1 MKRLVIILSVL
12 LWLGSDA
19 IGAEVGVI
27 TGKVYS
33 SSTKQPIPGV
43 TVRVIGTKLGAISN
57 KEGRFEVKNVPVG
70 MQAVQFTNVAYQK
83 YVKSDLYVS
92 GVKPLFFEVEL
103 VDKVSRTEKIEVR
116 ASYFTK
122 RIESSTST
130 QSLNAEDI
138 RRAPGVQEDVVRATA
153 LLPGVNVTSAGRNDL
168 IVRGGAPFE
177 NLFVVD
183 GIEVQNINH
192 FGSQGSTGGP
202 LSIINI
208 DFVDNVDFSSG
219 GFGVK
224 YGDKTASITN
234 ISLRNG
240 NEEQFGGK
248 LNLSATGFGLNL
260 EGPISDQ
267 GSYLFSARR
276 SYLDF
281 IFDAAG
287 FSFVPQ
293 YWDFQGK
300 VNYRLNSKN
309 SISFVAISALND
321 VKLNN
326 DDLDNRYDNSR
337 VAVPEQIQ
345 VFSGLTWKH
354 LFESGFST
362 ITIGQSYVDFLTF
375 QNDSNLVEIFR
386 NDSRESELI
395 LKADVDLKLNEKFDF
410 AFGNQTKYGL
420 DQSYDVL
427 IPGNIRLDNNGI
439 ERPLDIDS
447 SFSTIKNATYANLN
461 SKLGAHR
468 LSVGLRM
475 DYFNFTEDNLFLSPR
490 ASFTFYLNEKSS
502 FVLSAGRYYQSPSY
516 IWLMGAPEQELNP
529 IRADQMVVA
538 YEHTPMEDLKVQL
551 EVYGKLYNNYPARI
565 YRPQSV
571 LAPGG
576 FDDISLDIP
585 FGLEPL
591 SNEGEGR
598 AYGVELFIQKK
609 LSEIPVYG
617 LLSLTLAK
625 SEFKSIEGIYR
636 PSKYDSRFIANLA
649 LGWRIN
655 PDWEISGK
663 FRLATGVPTT
673 NFTSDGKIDYENYN
687 EGERLPVYHSMDVRV
702 DRRWTFSGLALITYI
717 DVQNVY
723 NRKNISGIDWNF
735 RENKQEFNESSIG
748 VLPSIGINLEF

>member
-1 MKRLVIILSVL
+1 MKSLSLFLVLFIWTTMNLVSE
-12 LWLGSDA
+12 
-19 IGAEVGVI
+19 EVGVI
-27 TGKVYS
+27 SGKVYS
-33 SSTKQPIPGV
+33 ASTGQAIPGV
-43 TVRVIGTKLGAISN
+43 TVRLVGTKLGAISATN
-57 KEGRFEVKNVPVG
+57 GKFEIKNVPVG
-70 MQAVQFTNVAYQK
+70 MQAVKFTSIAFQE
-83 YVKSDLYVS
+83 YVKSDIYVS
-92 GVKPLFFEVEL
+92 GVKPVFIEVEL
-103 VDKVSRTEKIEVR
+103 VDKVSQSKKVEVR

-130 QSLNAEDI
+130 QTLNAEDI

-208 DFVDNVDFSSG
+208 DFVNNVDFSSG

-234 ISLRNG
+234 ITLRNG
-240 NEEQFGGK
+240 NEEAFGGK

-300 VNYRLNSKN
+300 VNYRLDSKN
-309 SISFVAISALND
+309 SLSFVAISALND

-337 VAVPEQIQ
+337 VAIPEQVQI
-345 VFSGLTWKH
+345 FSGLTWKH

-362 ITIGQSYVDFLTF
+362 VTIGQSYVDFLTF

-395 LKADVDLKLNEKFDF
+395 LKADVDLKLNDQFDF
-410 AFGNQTKYGL
+410 AFGNQVKYGM

-427 IPGNIRLDNNGI
+427 IPGNIRLDNFGN
-439 ERPLDIDS
+439 EQALDIDS

-461 SKLGAHR
+461 TKLGPHR
-468 LSVGLRM
+468 LSLGLRM

-490 ASFTFYLNEKSS
+490 ASFTYFLNETSS

-516 IWLMGAPEQELNP
+516 IWMIGALNQELNP
-529 IRADQMVVA
+529 IRADQMVIA
-538 YEHTPMEDLKVQL
+538 YEHTPMEDVKVQL
-551 EVYGKLYNNYPARI
+551 EFYGKLYSNYPARI

-625 SEFKSIEGIYR
+625 SEFKSIEGVYR

-655 PDWEISGK
+655 QDWELSGK

-673 NFTSDGKIDYENYN
+673 NFTSEGKIDYEHYN
-687 EGERLPVYHSMDVRV
+687 EGDRLPVYHAMDVRV
-702 DRRWTFSGLALITYI
+702 DRRWTFSGLALITYLDI
-717 DVQNVY
+717 QNVY
-723 NRKNISGIDWNF
+723 NKKNISGIDWNF
-735 RENKQEFNESSIG
+735 RENKQELNESSIG
-748 VLPSIGINLEF
+748 LLPSIGINLEF

>member
-1 MKRLVIILSVL
+1 MKRLVLILSIL
-12 LWLGSDA
+12 LWCGLDVSA
-19 IGAEVGVI
+19 AELGVI
-27 TGKVYS
+27 SGKVYS
-33 SSTKQPIPGV
+33 ASTKQPIPGV
-43 TVRVIGTKLGAISN
+43 TVRVVGTKLGAISARDG
-57 KEGRFEVKNVPVG
+57 KFEIKNVPVG
-70 MQAVQFTNVAYQK
+70 MQAVQFTSVAFQK

-92 GVKPLFFEVEL
+92 GVKPLFIEVEL
-103 VDKVSRTEKIEVR
+103 ADKVSRTVKVEVR

-287 FSFVPQ
+287 FSFIPQ

-326 DDLDNRYDNSR
+326 EDLDDRYDNSR
-337 VAVPEQIQ
+337 VAVPEQVQI
-345 VFSGLTWKH
+345 FSGLTWKH
-354 LFESGFST
+354 LFESGYST
-362 ITIGQSYVDFLTF
+362 VTIGQSYVDFLTF

-395 LKADVDLKLNEKFDF
+395 LKADVDLKLNDSYDF

-427 IPGNIRLDNNGI
+427 IPGNIRLDDNGV
-439 ERPLDIDS
+439 EKPLDIDS
-447 SFSTIKNATYANLN
+447 SFSTIKNATYAYLN

-468 LSVGLRM
+468 LSFGLRM
-475 DYFNFTEDNLFLSPR
+475 DYFNFTKDNLFVSPR
-490 ASFTFYLNEKSS
+490 ASFTYYLNESSS

-516 IWLMGAPEQELNP
+516 IWMMGAPNQELNP
-529 IRADQMVVA
+529 IRADQMVLA
-538 YEHTPMEDLKVQL
+538 YEHTPMEDVKVQL
-551 EVYGKLYNNYPARI
+551 EFYGKLYKNYPARI

-655 PDWEISGK
+655 PDWELSGK

-673 NFTSDGKIDYENYN
+673 NFTSQGKIDYANYN

-702 DRRWTFSGLALITYI
+702 DRRWTFAGLALITYI
-717 DVQNVY
+717 DIQNVY

-735 RENKQEFNESSIG
+735 RENRQEFNESALGI
-748 VLPSIGINLEF
+748 LPSIGINLEF

>member
-1 MKRLVIILSVL
+1 MKLSFFSILLFL
-12 LWLGSDA
+12 LFISFSNAENLGS
-19 IGAEVGVI
+19 I
-27 TGKVYS
+27 TGKIYS
-33 SSTKQPIPGV
+33 SSTKSPIPGV
-43 TVRVIGTKLGAISN
+43 TVRLVGTQLGAISN
-57 KEGRFEVKNVPVG
+57 REGKFEIKNVPVG

-83 YVKSDLYVS
+83 FVKSDIYVS
-92 GVKPLFFEVEL
+92 GVKPVFIEIEL
-103 VDKVSRTEKIEVR
+103 VDRVSQTEKIEVR
-116 ASYFTK
+116 ASYFNK

-130 QSLNAEDI
+130 QSLNSEDI

-234 ISLRNG
+234 ITLRNG
-240 NEEQFGGK
+240 NEEAFGGK
-248 LNLSATGFGLNL
+248 VNLSATGFGLNL

-267 GSYLFSARR
+267 GSYLFSVRR

-287 FSFVPQ
+287 FSFIPQ

-300 VNYRLNSKN
+300 INYRLDSKN

-326 DDLDNRYDNSR
+326 EELDDRYDNSR
-337 VAVPEQIQ
+337 VAVPEQVQ
-345 VFSGLTWKH
+345 FFSGLTWKH
-354 LFESGFST
+354 LFENGFST
-362 ITIGQSYVDFLTF
+362 VTIGQSFVDFLTF

-386 NDSRESELI
+386 NDSQESEMI
-395 LKADVDLKLNEKFDF
+395 FKGDVDLKLNEQFDF

-420 DQSYDVL
+420 NQSYNVL
-427 IPGNIRLDNNGI
+427 IPGYIRTDNAGMQQ
-439 ERPLDIDS
+439 PLNVDTT
-447 SFSTIKNATYANLN
+447 FNTLKNATYANLN
-461 SKLGAHR
+461 AKLGAHR
-468 LSVGLRM
+468 LSFGLRM
-475 DYFNFTEDNLFLSPR
+475 DYFNYTKDNVFISPR
-490 ASFTFYLNEKSS
+490 ASFSYFINPKSTM
-502 FVLSAGRYYQSPSY
+502 VLSAGRYYQSPSY
-516 IWLMGAPEQELNP
+516 IWLIGDVNQNLNP
-529 IRADQMVVA
+529 IQADQIVLA
-538 YEHTPMEDLKVQL
+538 YEHTPMEDLKVHV
-551 EVYGKLYNNYPARI
+551 EIYGKLYSNYPARL

-591 SNEGEGR
+591 NNDGKGR
-598 AYGVELFIQKK
+598 AYGIELFIQKK

-617 LLSLTLAK
+617 LLSLSLQK
-625 SEFKSIEGIYR
+625 SEFKSLDGIYR
-636 PSKYDSRFIANLA
+636 ASKYDSRFIANLA

-655 PDWEISGK
+655 PDWELSGK

-673 NFTSDGKIDYENYN
+673 NFTSEGKIDYANYN
-687 EGERLPVYHSMDVRV
+687 EGERLPVFHSLDMRI
-702 DRRWTFSGLALITYI
+702 DRRWTFSSLALITYVDI
-717 DVQNVY
+717 QNVY
-723 NRKNISGIDWNF
+723 NRKNVSGIDWNF
-735 RENKQEFNESSIG
+735 RENKQELKESSLGI
-748 VLPSIGINLEF
+748 LPSIGINLEF